1 MKKIDKCMKIVNDDK
16 KLFFQAARVT
26 YFPLAVKSAYGAIVV
41 DADGNEYID
50 LLASAASI
58 NVGHSH
64 PKVVEAIIK
73 QVKEFI
79 NYTSGYV
86 YHEPMVELAKKLIEI
101 TPGNYKKRV
110 CYGLSGS
117 DANDTMIKLVR
128 GYTNRNN
135 IISFSKSYHG
145 ATLGAMSLTAISPS
159 MHKKSVSLVPCI
171 HHMPYPDCYR
181 CSFGQEENSCNL
193 ECLKQ
198 MEIAFE
204 NYLPPNDVAAVV
216 IEPIEGDA
224 GIIVPPQKYMDKLY
238 DMCKKNG
245 ILFVSEEVQQGFGR
259 TGKWFGIE
267 NFGIEPDMILMGK
280 AISSGLPLSAI
291 VAREEIMNK
300 ANPPGW
306 NFTTAA
312 NPVSCKAVLAT
323 IKVLEDEELLKHTLE
338 ISQYTKGRFNQMKKK
353 YEIIGDVRG
362 LGLSIGVDL
371 VTNRD
376 TKERAMKAAAKICY
390 RSWEK
395 GVILT
400 FFSSNVLRIQPPLI
414 ITKEQ
419 MDKAINIIEESINEY
434 LAGDISD
441 EVLQITKGW

>member
-1 MKKIDKCMKIVNDDK
+1 LKKLDKCMEIINEDSKVF
-16 KLFFQAARVT
+16 LQAARVT
-26 YFPLAVKSAYGAIVV
+26 YFPLAVKSAHGAIVV
-41 DADGNEYID
+41 DADGNKYID

-64 PKVVEAIIK
+64 PKVVEAITQ

-86 YHEPMVELAKKLIEI
+86 YHEPMLELARKLIEI

-135 IISFSKSYHG
+135 IISFDKSYHG

-159 MHKKSVSLVPCI
+159 MHKKSSPLISCI

-181 CSFGQEENSCNL
+181 CSFGQKENSCNL
-193 ECLKQ
+193 ECFKQ

-204 NYLPPNDVAAVV
+204 NYLPPDDVAAVV

-238 DMCKKNG
+238 DICKKNN
-245 ILFVSEEVQQGFGR
+245 ILFVSDEIQQGFGR

-267 NFGIEPDMILMGK
+267 NFDIEPDMIVMGK

-291 VAREEIMNK
+291 VAKEEIMNA

-312 NPVSCKAVLAT
+312 NPVSCKAALAT
-323 IKVLEDEELLKHTLE
+323 IKIIEDEKLLKHTLE
-338 ISQYTKGRFNQMKKK
+338 ISQYTKERFNQMKKK

-362 LGLSIGVDL
+362 VGLSIGVDL
-371 VTNRD
+371 VANRD
-376 TKERAMKAAAKICY
+376 TKERAKEAAAKICY

-395 GVILT
+395 GIIMVFIA
-400 FFSSNVLRIQPPLI
+400 SNVLRIQPPLI
-414 ITKEQ
+414 INKEQ
-419 MDKAINIIEESINEY
+419 IDKAIDIIEESINEY

-441 EVLQITKGW
+441 EVLQIAKGW

>member
-1 MKKIDKCMKIVNDDK
+1 MRKLDKCMEIVNEDSK
-16 KLFFQAARVT
+16 VFLQAARVT
-26 YFPLAVKSAYGAIVV
+26 YFPLAVKSAHGVIVV
-41 DADGNEYID
+41 DADGNKYID

-64 PKVVEAIIK
+64 PKVVEAITQ

-86 YHEPMVELAKKLIEI
+86 YHEPMLELARKLIEI

-128 GYTNRNN
+128 GYTNRSN
-135 IISFSKSYHG
+135 IISFIHSYHG
-145 ATLGAMSLTAISPS
+145 ATLGAMSLTAISPI
-159 MHKKSVSLVPCI
+159 MHKKSASLVPCI

-181 CSFGQEENSCNL
+181 CSFGQRENSCLL

-204 NYLPPNDVAAVV
+204 NYLPPDDVAAVV

-238 DMCKKNG
+238 EMCKKNG

-267 NFGIEPDMILMGK
+267 NFGITPDVIVMGK

-291 VAREEIMNK
+291 VAREEIMNA

-312 NPVSCKAVLAT
+312 NPVSCKAALAT
-323 IKVLEDEELLKHTLE
+323 IKIIEDEKLLKHTLE
-338 ISQYTKGRFNQMKKK
+338 IGQYTKERFNQMKKK

-371 VTNRD
+371 VANRNTRER
-376 TKERAMKAAAKICY
+376 TKEAAAKICY

-395 GVILT
+395 GIIMA
-400 FFSSNVLRIQPPLI
+400 FIANNVLRIQPPLI
-414 ITKEQ
+414 INKEQ
-419 MDKAINIIEESINEY
+419 MDKAIDLIEESINEY
-434 LAGDISD
+434 IAGNISD
-441 EVLQITKGW
+441 EVLQIAKGW

>member
-1 MKKIDKCMKIVNDDK
+1 MVKLDKCMEIVNEDSK
-16 KLFFQAARVT
+16 VFLQAARVT
-26 YFPLAVKSAYGAIVV
+26 YFPLAVKSAHGAIVV
-41 DADGNEYID
+41 DADGNKYID

-73 QVKEFI
+73 QVKELI

-86 YHEPMVELAKKLIEI
+86 YHEPMLELAKKLIEI
-101 TPGNYKKRV
+101 TPGNHKKRV

-135 IISFSKSYHG
+135 IISFIKSYHG

-159 MHKKSVSLVPCI
+159 MHKKSASLVPCI

-181 CSFGQEENSCNL
+181 CSFGQKENSCHL

-204 NYLPPNDVAAVV
+204 NYLPPDDVAAVV

-224 GIIVPPQKYMDKLY
+224 GIIVPPQKYMDKLF

-267 NFGIEPDMILMGK
+267 NFDIKPDMIVMGK

-291 VAREEIMNK
+291 VAREEIMNA

-312 NPVSCKAVLAT
+312 NPVSCKAALAT

-338 ISQYTKGRFNQMKKK
+338 IGQYIKGRFNQMKKK

-376 TKERAMKAAAKICY
+376 SKERAKEAAAKICY
-390 RSWEK
+390 SSWEK
-395 GVILT
+395 GIIMA
-400 FFSSNVLRIQPPLI
+400 FIAKNVLRIQPPLI

-419 MDKAINIIEESINEY
+419 MDKAIDVIEESINEY

-441 EVLQITKGW
+441 EVLRTAKGW